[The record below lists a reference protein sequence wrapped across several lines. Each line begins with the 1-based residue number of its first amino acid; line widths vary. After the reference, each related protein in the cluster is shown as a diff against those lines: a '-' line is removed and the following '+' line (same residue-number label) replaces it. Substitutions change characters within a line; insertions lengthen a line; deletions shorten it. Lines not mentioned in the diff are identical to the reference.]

1 MPEFFMPTEMK
12 LPELGE
18 NVESG
23 DVLRVLVK
31 AGDRVKKDQAVL
43 ELETDKATIEVP
55 SSAEGVIKD
64 IKVKAG
70 DKVKVG
76 QTILVV
82 EDGAGQKPE
91 GEGQRAEGKEQTA
104 STEAGAPP
112 KETPKTEPSP
122 KEQAPVSPKPSEAA
136 AKADSPPADKAAST
150 RQAAPAAAPKPVPA
164 PEPRRPAQVFEM
176 TRPQAAPP

>member
-1 MPEFFMPTEMK
+1 MPTEMK

-91 GEGQRAEGKEQTA
+91 GQEQKE
-104 STEAGAPP
+104 EAP
-112 KETPKTEPSP
+112 
-122 KEQAPVSPKPSEAA
+122 
-136 AKADSPPADKAAST
+136 KAA
-150 RQAAPAAAPKPVPA
+150 QAAPAAAPKPVPA
-164 PEPRRPAQVFEM
+164 PEPRRPGQVVDI
-176 TRPQAAPP
+176 TRSQP

>member
-55 SSAEGVIKD
+55 SSAEGIVKE
-64 IKVKAG
+64 IKVKQG

-76 QTILVV
+76 QTIFVI
-82 EDGAGQKPE
+82 DDSSAGAQGAKAE
-91 GEGQRAEGKEQTA
+91 EQRAE
-104 STEAGAPP
+104 S
-112 KETPKTEPSP
+112 
-122 KEQAPVSPKPSEAA
+122 KEQAPS
-136 AKADSPPADKAAST
+136 
-150 RQAAPAAAPKPVPA
+150 PAAGPA
-164 PEPRRPAQVFEM
+164 RASATQ
-176 TRPQAAPP
+176 